1 MSFPSG
7 SGADVQQSR
16 SPAWPS
22 MDQLGQVASH
32 DARKRARGCDRPV
45 RLVGE
50 TVRRRVNKSTG
61 EVVGSI
67 RYGSSQEIDGIT
79 YVRCGDRR
87 AQRCESCSRE
97 YKGDAW
103 HLLISGLTGG
113 KGVTDEVSSHPTT
126 FATLTPPS
134 FGPVHGLRRGAPCRA
149 RRDRPLCPHGRPLY
163 CMHRHRPDDRRLG
176 EPLCPDCYDYEG
188 HVLWQWKAPEL
199 WRRFRIA
206 LDRELASTLG
216 VTERRLKEL
225 ARIDYS
231 KVAEFQAR
239 GLIHVHALVR
249 LDGPDGPDT
258 APPAGL
264 NAVALGEI
272 VTAAARHVRY
282 TFAAP
287 GCRPLELRWGDQID
301 TRPIA
306 LDAGRDDQSGPAHP
320 AQLAAY
326 LAKYLTKATEDFG
339 LDSHGKVHS
348 ADDARV
354 LGASPHALAIIET
367 AQRIAAEADPD
378 DDLATLAKWFGT
390 LGYRGHVLTKSR
402 RYSTTFKALR
412 QARSDHRQGFDRE
425 PPAEPAR
432 QLDGHD
438 HDDADIEVIEERHWT
453 FVGVGFLDADQ
464 AALAMVAAMQ
474 ALNRRRPR

>member
-1 MSFPSG
+1 
-7 SGADVQQSR
+7 
-16 SPAWPS
+16 
-22 MDQLGQVASH
+22 
-32 DARKRARGCDRPV
+32 
-45 RLVGE
+45 
-50 TVRRRVNKSTG
+50 
-61 EVVGSI
+61 
-67 RYGSSQEIDGIT
+67 
-79 YVRCGDRR
+79 
-87 AQRCESCSRE
+87 
-97 YKGDAW
+97 
-103 HLLISGLTGG
+103 
-113 KGVTDEVSSHPTT
+113 
-126 FATLTPPS
+126 
-134 FGPVHGLRRGAPCRA
+134 
-149 RRDRPLCPHGRPLY
+149 
-163 CMHRHRPDDRRLG
+163 MHRHKPGDRRLG

-188 HVLWQWKAPEL
+188 HVLWQWNAPEL

-206 LDRELASTLG
+206 LGRELASTLG
-216 VTERRLKEL
+216 VAERRLKDL

-239 GLIHVHALVR
+239 GLIHVHALIR
-249 LDGPDGPDT
+249 LDGPAGPDST
-258 APPAGL
+258 PPAGL
-264 NAVALGEI
+264 DAHALGEV
-272 VTAAARHVRY
+272 VTAAASHVRY

-301 TRPIA
+301 TRPITV
-306 LDAGRDDQSGPAHP
+306 DAGRDDQSGPAHP

-339 LDSHGKVHS
+339 LDGHGKVHS

-378 DDLATLAKWFGT
+378 DDLATLVKWYGT

-425 PPAEPAR
+425 PAEPAR

-438 HDDADIEVIEERHWT
+438 PDDADIEVIEDRNWT
-453 FVGVGFLDADQ
+453 FVGIGFLDADQ

-474 ALNRRRPR
+474 ARNHRRR